1 MIIIITTTMF
11 RIFLI
16 LISMGMNVFT
26 SHRATPAII
35 NTIKTVNSGIIFIFL
50 VRIKVSLPQIFSVT

>member
-35 NTIKTVNSGIIFIFL
+35 KTIKTVNSGIIFIF
-50 VRIKVSLPQIFSVT
+50 